1 MNSLAVECLGC
12 GTPRLAR
19 CDDHARLDP
28 AECPRCGYLGWAPE
42 RELTE
47 ADRDE
52 LRRHPLEQ
60 RGLLRRVA

>member
-1 MNSLAVECLGC
+1 MHSLAVECLGC

-19 CDDHARLDP
+19 RDVHERLDP

-47 ADRDE
+47 ADRE
-52 LRRHPLEQ
+52 QLRRYPLEQ
-60 RGLLRRVA
+60 RALRRVA